1 MKFGTFFEPM
11 LLKEK
16 SKPFDDEECIFELKF
31 DGIRS
36 TMHVSKDVFRIYTRR
51 GVDVTSQFP
60 ELESIRG
67 LVEKK
72 VIFDGEIVAF
82 EEGSPNFSKL
92 SRRNRLKD
100 KKKID
105 EEAKRNPVYFVAFD
119 ILYEDEPLVD
129 LPLIKRK
136 KILDKYPSR
145 DSFMKTE
152 YIEKEGMNLFSKVKE
167 AGLEG
172 IVAKKKDSIY
182 EIGTRSF
189 NWIKVKNFKKGVFFV
204 GGWVDN
210 KIKCSLLLGEYQ
222 NKKFNFVGKVSIPRT
237 SKLYRKLRETKA
249 KDKTPFGDYD
259 ERNMRYLSPK
269 IRVEVSYMER
279 TPGGNLRQPVF
290 KREVT

>member
-1 MKFGTFFEPM
+1 M

-16 SKPFDDEECIFELKF
+16 SNPFDDEDSIFELKF
-31 DGIRS
+31 DGIRA
-36 TMHVSKDVFRIYTRR
+36 TMHVSKNVFRIYTRR
-51 GVDVTSQFP
+51 GVDVTLQFP
-60 ELESIRG
+60 ELGSIKG
-67 LVEKK
+67 LVKKK

-82 EEGSPNFSKL
+82 ENGSPSFSKL

-100 KKKID
+100 GKKIR
-105 EEAKRNPVYFVAFD
+105 EESKRNPVHFVAFD

-129 LPLIKRK
+129 LPLLDRK
-136 KILDKYPSR
+136 KILEKYPSR
-145 DSFMKTE
+145 NVFMKTE
-152 YIEKEGMNLFSKVKE
+152 YIEKEGIKLFSKVKE

-172 IVAKKKDSIY
+172 IVAKKKDSTY
-182 EIGTRSF
+182 EIGTRSC

-204 GGWVDN
+204 GGWTDN

-222 NKKFNFVGKVSIPRT
+222 NKKFVFVGKVSISRT
-237 SKLYRKLRETKA
+237 SKLYRKLKEEKLR
-249 KDKTPFGDYD
+249 DKTPFGDYD
-259 ERNMRYLSPK
+259 ERNIKYLSPK